1 MSILKSSY
9 KINKCKMYLEE
20 SRRCLA
26 RKTLLPDE
34 FAVDCHF
41 SLAIKM
47 LMLCL
52 SALTP
57 AHRPRAHVSPV
68 TDANFA
74 RHRLTHVITM
84 SLFFLVEPRKDLAF
98 DLVVVQCSELLLR
111 DAPRVSTERARTQ
124 VRHGMMSART

>member
-1 MSILKSSY
+1 
-9 KINKCKMYLEE
+9 LEE
-20 SRRCLA
+20 SRRCRA
-26 RKTLLPDE
+26 RKSLLPNE
-34 FAVDCHF
+34 FEVDRHF

-52 SALTP
+52 STLTT
-57 AHRPRAHVSPV
+57 AHRPRAHATPV

-74 RHRLTHVITM
+74 RYRLTHVITT

-111 DAPRVSTERARTQ
+111 DTPRVSTERAR
-124 VRHGMMSART
+124 ARRCATE